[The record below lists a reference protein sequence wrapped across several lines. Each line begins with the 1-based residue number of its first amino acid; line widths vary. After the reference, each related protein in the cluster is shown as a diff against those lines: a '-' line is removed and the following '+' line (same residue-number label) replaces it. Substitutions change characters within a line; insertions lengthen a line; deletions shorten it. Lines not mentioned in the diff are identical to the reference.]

1 MSRSDRKCTRT
12 EINRFIDGYQRTGI
26 PGYRDTGSKQLS
38 RCRHTVAVQR
48 AICALNRNALWN
60 NAQDLARDKGYYC
73 CCQSVSSFV
82 VSVVARCRGLVP
94 TFFLC
99 PVDPLYSDRIWK
111 CLPNELLLPVMGY
124 SLFRTQ
130 TKIVVKGNCW
140 GERFRQ
146 RHDVHQAILVAA
158 FLPLP
163 NDIIP
168 M

>member
-1 MSRSDRKCTRT
+1 MDIK
-12 EINRFIDGYQRTGI
+12 E
-26 PGYRDTGSKQLS
+26 PGYRDTGSNQLS

-73 CCQSVSSFV
+73 CCQSVFSFV

-99 PVDPLYSDRIWK
+99 LVDPLYSDRIWK
-111 CLPNELLLPVMGY
+111 CLLNELLLPVMGC

-130 TKIVVKGNCW
+130 RKIVVKGNCW
-140 GERFRQ
+140 GERYRQ
-146 RHDVHQAILVAA
+146 RHDVAIFFRCGSVSASTERYNSDVGTLQSGTLQ
-158 FLPLP
+158 FR
-163 NDIIP
+163 
-168 M
+168 